1 MTIIEAVRE
10 WLRGC
15 PLLSDGMLNVDFL
28 PPEAASCSLDVT
40 PVQPVVRT
48 FIDGESERQ
57 FAFVLATR
65 TYYGGLVRQQQK
77 IWQLAIVDQDAQALA
92 NMDMLIAHMY
102 AGFAERYDSCMIE
115 VQSEG
120 GEGGGNIGMPI
131 NVTYGGNRT
140 IGSVTN
146 TGGTVTFTAAS
157 A

>member
-28 PPEAASCSLDVT
+28 PPEAASYSLDVT

-65 TYYGGLVRQQQK
+65 TYYGGLVRQQLDNLGAFEQFAD
-77 IWQLAIVDQDAQALA
+77 WVEHCNRAGDFPQLGHGRSVRKMEVTTSGYVFAPDTDTARYQIQCRMVYYQAAQ
-92 NMDMLIAHMY
+92 
-102 AGFAERYDSCMIE
+102 
-115 VQSEG
+115 
-120 GEGGGNIGMPI
+120 
-131 NVTYGGNRT
+131 
-140 IGSVTN
+140 
-146 TGGTVTFTAAS
+146 
-157 A
+157 